1 MNLTSSVT
9 NQLKIKYPIF
19 QAGMAGSTSPELVAA
34 VSNSGGLGIIGAG
47 YFNAEQLEQ
56 HIQEVKMLTSRPFA
70 VNLFVPGNQE
80 VVTEQV
86 MHMNAWLKPYRRAFN
101 LEEPVLNIQEQTQFE
116 SAIEIV
122 IAQSVPI
129 VTFTFGVP
137 EKDLIDKLHR
147 HNITVVGTATS
158 VEEAI
163 ENERAGLDMVV
174 AQGSE
179 AGGHR
184 GSFLQ
189 TSGQYGA
196 LVGTMSL
203 VPQIVDNVT
212 IPVIAAG
219 GIMDA
224 RGVVASL
231 ILGAEA
237 VQMGTAFLTCIESN
251 ANDLLKNAI
260 FNSAETD
267 TVITKAF
274 SGKPARGID
283 NEFIHNMQ
291 RYDDEIPAY
300 PIQNE
305 LTNAI
310 RKKAAQLGDAEMTH
324 LWSGQT
330 PRLAQSIAASQLMSQ
345 IITDTQNILQNE

>member
-1 MNLTSSVT
+1 
-9 NQLKIKYPIF
+9 
-19 QAGMAGSTSPELVAA
+19 
-34 VSNSGGLGIIGAG
+34 
-47 YFNAEQLEQ
+47 
-56 HIQEVKMLTSRPFA
+56 
-70 VNLFVPGNQE
+70 
-80 VVTEQV
+80 
-86 MHMNAWLKPYRRAFN
+86 
-101 LEEPVLNIQEQTQFE
+101 
-116 SAIEIV
+116 
-122 IAQSVPI
+122 
-129 VTFTFGVP
+129 
-137 EKDLIDKLHR
+137 
-147 HNITVVGTATS
+147 
-158 VEEAI
+158 
-163 ENERAGLDMVV
+163 MVV

-189 TSGQYGA
+189 TSGEYGA

-224 RGVVASL
+224 RGVVASRV
-231 ILGAEA
+231 LGAEA
-237 VQMGTAFLTCIESN
+237 VQMGTAFLTCIESK
-251 ANDLLKNAI
+251 ANDLLKDAI
-260 FNSAETD
+260 FNSTETD
-267 TVITKAF
+267 TVITKVY

-291 RYDDEIPAY
+291 GYDAEIPSY

-324 LWSGQT
+324 LWSGQS
-330 PRLAQSIAASQLMSQ
+330 PRLAQSVAASQLMAQ
-345 IITDTQNILQNE
+345 IITDTQKILQNE